1 MHWWLMLKVFVYFQD
16 LRNKEVSMRT
26 LALGFLL
33 LLSSCTGSFEE
44 GGSPI
49 RLIISLNPNTTNQ
62 VSSIACN
69 GQVLPIS
76 QYPGLALLD
85 FNRLSGTSSTLECG
99 SYSKLDAAPY
109 QTINGAE
116 LNNVPSVFVSLP
128 TQATVQRYSYKNPN
142 TLTKQVVEY
151 KYIPK
156 LATDNPNFCPTQL
169 TVSQDNLLLGV
180 LDNSSDT
187 IAKCTSN
194 NTRLPRVI
202 IFTIANS
209 SLQKEINLSNFID
222 STTGEISIAILNNR
236 LYALGS
242 FTGKYRIRRYEL
254 GVTDPNTSFITTEFA
269 NDNASSVNLS
279 VVKSRLLVSFKNAS
293 DGRLLSV
300 IEDNNVTPNTIRFGD
315 ELRVGTTTNDPLI
328 GKTNQVRA
336 AGSSGANFTLFLRPD
351 NVLFQ
356 KDTQFAVTNLNLPL
370 DATFPPDNSIWVLNA
385 NRLRKVDTRNFP
397 QPPSFDDRPDLDLT
411 GLNPGNV
418 VWVFDENQ

>member
-1 MHWWLMLKVFVYFQD
+1 
-16 LRNKEVSMRT
+16 MRT
-26 LALGFLL
+26 LLFILCIL
-33 LLSSCTGSFEE
+33 SISSCTGSFEE
-44 GGSPI
+44 GGSPV
-49 RLIISLNPNTTNQ
+49 RLIISLNPSR
-62 VSSIACN
+62 VASIACN

-76 QYPGLALLD
+76 QNPGLVLLD
-85 FNRLSGTSSTLECG
+85 LNRLSGTSSTLECG
-99 SYSKLDAAPY
+99 RYFNLDAAPY

-128 TQATVQRYSYKNPN
+128 TLSTVQRYSYKNPN
-142 TLTKQVVEY
+142 ILTKQVAEY
-151 KYIPK
+151 KYLPK
-156 LATDNPNFCPTQL
+156 LASDNPAFCPTQL
-169 TVSQDNLLLGV
+169 TVSQDNTWLGV
-180 LDNSSDT
+180 LDNPSDK
-187 IAKCTSN
+187 IPKCDLS
-194 NTRLPRVI
+194 NTRLPRII
-202 IFTIANS
+202 IFSVTNTT
-209 SLQKEINLSNFID
+209 LQKEINLSGFID
-222 STTGEISIAILNNR
+222 STPSEISIAILSNR
-236 LYALGS
+236 LYVLGS
-242 FTGKYRIRRYEL
+242 FTGKYRIRRYDL
-254 GVTDPNTSFITTEFA
+254 GITDPNTSFITTEFA

-300 IEDNNVTPNTIRFGD
+300 IEDNAVTPNTIRFGD
-315 ELRVGTTTNDPLI
+315 ELRAGTTANDPVI

-336 AGSSGANFTLFLRPD
+336 SGLVGANFTLFLRPD

-356 KDTQFAVTNLNLPL
+356 RDTQFAATNLNLPL